1 MDLLSKWDFWPQ
13 YCVTVL
19 KHSRLAFLV
28 EMRSDIHINDSLRW
42 ISTGRLNAK
51 HPQIEVDSM
60 VISCI
65 KTIFSLQYQFLINYI
80 INKIP
85 RHVHSLLMIF
95 A

>member
-1 MDLLSKWDFWPQ
+1 MDLLSNWDFWPQ

-28 EMRSDIHINDSLRW
+28 QMRSDIHINDSLR
-42 ISTGRLNAK
+42 STGRLNAK

-65 KTIFSLQYQFLINYI
+65 KTIFSLQYQFLINDI
-80 INKIP
+80 INKRP
-85 RHVHSLLMIF
+85 RHVHSLLMIS